1 MDAESAK
8 LLVVDDDP
16 EIREL
21 VQAYLS
27 QQGFEVGCADSGES
41 MDEYLASNAVDL
53 IILDLML
60 PGEQTLGSQPLNT
73 ETRTWA
79 T

>member
-1 MDAESAK
+1 MDSEGAK

-21 VQAYLS
+21 AQAYLS
-27 QQGFEVGCADSGES
+27 QQGFEVGCVDSGEA
-41 MDEYLASNAVDL
+41 MDAYLESNDVDL

-60 PGEQTLGSQPLNT
+60 PDTYGFHV
-73 ETRTWA
+73 
-79 T
+79 

>member
-27 QQGFEVGCADSGES
+27 QQGFEVGCADSGEA
-41 MDEYLASNAVDL
+41 MDAYLASNSVDL

-60 PGEQTLGSQPLNT
+60 PGEHGLS
-73 ETRTWA
+73 
-79 T
+79 